1 MGKFKND
8 TTKTN
13 NMKINQIYK
22 TLHSIL
28 HKRINLIIPLNLII
42 LITACNAKEKSIKE
56 KIIGKHQV
64 IEIIIGEETNKIN
77 QQTYFNFTS
86 DGFLFVEQNENKK
99 AIGEWQID
107 SISNNVMLTINEEN
121 SSYNVKMNLID
132 DDSIITLRGYT
143 IGDKKIFYSIK
154 MSNGSL
160 IPNSSISSKNT
171 ELINIISYCL
181 QNKTADWRAT
191 GKFGIPVNWTTESI
205 ESTNEYMSAI
215 GSYQRRG
222 TFVPLINGKNY
233 YDSEWTIT
241 LYGNFHYYST
251 IVLDSYSAPEFESE
265 INIEEYLKKHY
276 KIISIKKELSSEEA
290 NPNIPDSYVLV
301 FNVSSDK
308 YGNGEISYSKSCGTI
323 CSINLS
329 F

>member
-1 MGKFKND
+1 
-8 TTKTN
+8 
-13 NMKINQIYK
+13 MKINQISK
-22 TLHSIL
+22 TLHYIL
-28 HKRINLIIPLNLII
+28 NKRIILIIPLNLI
-42 LITACNAKEKSIKE
+42 LFFTACNAKEKSIKE

-64 IEIIIGEETNKIN
+64 IETIIGEETNKIN
-77 QQTYFNFTS
+77 EQTYFNFTS
-86 DGFLFVEQNENKK
+86 DGFLFIEQNENKK

-107 SISNNVMLTINEEN
+107 SISNNLMLTINEEN
-121 SSYNVKMNLID
+121 SSFIVKMNLID
-132 DDSIITLRGYT
+132 EDSVITLRGYT

-154 MSNGSL
+154 MTNGSL

-171 ELINIISYCL
+171 ELINIISYCI

-205 ESTNEYMSAI
+205 ESTNEYLSDI
-215 GSYQRRG
+215 GSYQRGG

-251 IVLDSYSAPEFESE
+251 ITLNSYSAPEFAGE
-265 INIEEYLKKHY
+265 IDIEEYLSKHFTILSAKKRL
-276 KIISIKKELSSEEA
+276 ISDDDDPKDEHSYGTIFKVSSE
-290 NPNIPDSYVLV
+290 
-301 FNVSSDK
+301 K
-308 YGNGEISYSKSCGTI
+308 YGKGEIFYSLCCGASI
-323 CSINLS
+323 CSVHLE